1 MGGVRSIV
9 PAARLVF
16 SDEDRRRILAMIDQ
30 SLQSGSLTL
39 GPHTKAFE
47 REFARRH
54 GARFAVATSSGTSSL
69 EIVLRAVGVSG
80 TDVVVP
86 TNTFYATAGAVMHA
100 GGRPQFADV
109 DAVTMALSVAS
120 VEAAL
125 TPTTSAVVIV
135 HIGGVISPA
144 VAAIRSLLDE
154 RGITLIEDAA
164 HAHGSTLNGKP
175 AGSFGVAAAFS
186 FYPTKVVTS
195 AEGGMVLTH
204 DEHLADEAAIYR
216 DQGKAGFHGG
226 EHVRLG
232 YAWRLS
238 ELQAAVGLVQTE
250 RLEEFV
256 EHRRSVAAR
265 YDEALAEMAGITS
278 QAIPIGC
285 RSNYYKY
292 IALLDHG
299 LDRAAVKTAMRERCN
314 VQLTGEVYARPL
326 HREPVFAGLAGASL
340 PIADDVCAR
349 HVCLPI
355 HSDMGDAEVE
365 QVIESLAVVLGSL
378 DR

>member
-1 MGGVRSIV
+1 MRSLV

-16 SDEDRRRILAMIDQ
+16 SEGDRRRILTMIDE

-39 GPHTKAFE
+39 GRHTKAFE
-47 REFARRH
+47 EAFARRH

-69 EIVLRAVGVSG
+69 EIILRAVGVAG

-86 TNTFYATAGAVMHA
+86 TNTFYATAGAVVHA
-100 GGRPQFADV
+100 GGRPRFADV
-109 DAVTMALSVAS
+109 DSATMALNAAS

-125 TPTTSAVVIV
+125 TPATSAVVIV

-144 VAAIRSLLDE
+144 VEAIRSLLDE
-154 RGITLIEDAA
+154 RGVVLIEDAA
-164 HAHGSTLNGKP
+164 HAHGSTLDGKP

-195 AEGGMVLTH
+195 AEGGMILTA
-204 DEHLADEAAIYR
+204 DERIADEAIIHR

-232 YAWRLS
+232 HAWRLS

-250 RLEEFV
+250 RLVEFV
-256 EHRRSVAAR
+256 EHRRSVAAL
-265 YDEALAEMAGITS
+265 YDEALADVAGITP
-278 QAIPIGC
+278 QAVPAGS

-292 IALLDHG
+292 VALLDAG
-299 LDRAAVKTAMRERCN
+299 IDRVAVKTALRERYN
-314 VQLTGEVYARPL
+314 VQLSGEVYARPL
-326 HREPVFAGLAGASL
+326 HREPVFVGLAESSL
-340 PIADDVCAR
+340 PVADDVCAR

-355 HSDMGDAEVE
+355 HSDMRDAEME
-365 QVIESLAVVLGSL
+365 QVIDGLAAALVSTA
-378 DR
+378 R